1 MGHIHNDGIS
11 YYQVILNLRDPN
23 VRQLKTNKKRE
34 SDTVMF
40 GNLNRYLYVIVFLRK
55 ITMEIML

>member
-40 GNLNRYLYVIVFLRK
+40 GSLNRYLYVIVFLRK